1 MKLATGLVLSILT
14 LNTLIFPSTKL
25 EASGYQPD
33 CGGYAYTDSGY
44 SVTSSPL
51 LPLVAVGA
59 AVIIGVILYSGNH
72 HHHHHHGH

>member
-1 MKLATGLVLSILT
+1 MKLATRWIFSALT
-14 LNTLIFPSTKL
+14 LSAFISPSAKL

-72 HHHHHHGH
+72 HHNHHHGH